1 MSLKKT
7 LKLTESAL
15 SVEFTPDKKFIAVA
29 LLDSTVK
36 VFYRDTLKFWNSLY
50 GHQLPVNCLAASS
63 DSTLMVTGSADRSV
77 KLWGM
82 DFADCHKSF
91 LAHDKESLA
100 FRIFCNSSIFFEFF
114 KLLKRPLSPS
124 AG

>member
-1 MSLKKT
+1 MIH
-7 LKLTESAL
+7 LKL
-15 SVEFTPDKKFIAVA
+15 KQK
-29 LLDSTVK
+29 K

-63 DSTLMVTGSADRSV
+63 DSTLMATGSADRSV

-91 LAHDKESLA
+91 LAHDKAVVSVA
-100 FRIFCNSSIFFEFF
+100 WVADTH
-114 KLLKRPLSPS
+114 LLFSMGKDGEIKVS
-124 AG
+124 